1 MNALIAL
8 AAKDIRLLLRN
19 RGALFF
25 TVAWPL
31 LIAVFFGVIFGGDA
45 GSAKPKVA
53 LVVQDASAASERFAQ
68 SVLKLDT
75 LDVDRQDAAAAEQL
89 VRQGK
94 RTAAIVLPEGFGA
107 RSTQAFSG
115 DPPEVG
121 LWLDPSRRS
130 ERAMI
135 EGMMMKLGA
144 EAMFANISDP
154 VARRQWLQDSRANL
168 DRVEPGSRQ
177 AFSDFY
183 DALDT
188 MMASPGVTAGA
199 TPDAD
204 AEAEA
209 GTPTAANTFEPIKLV
224 AREVSVARRG
234 PRNGFAI
241 SFIQGMSWGLFG
253 ALMSFVTSLV
263 LERIQGTWNRLRA
276 APLSSASLLLGKA
289 LACFVVMLTTLL
301 LIAAAGALLFGVVPH
316 SLPKLLL
323 AFVAATFAFT
333 GLMMLLA
340 SLGKTVQGASGAAW
354 AVMMPLAMVGGAMI
368 PLFAMPPWMA
378 QLSSVSPVKWAVL
391 AIEGAI
397 WRGFSIAEMATPVA
411 ILLATGVLCG
421 GLGAWRITRQPS

>member
-1 MNALIAL
+1 MNALFAL

-19 RGALFF
+19 RAALFF

-31 LIAVFFGVIFGGDA
+31 LIAVFFGVIFGG
-45 GSAKPKVA
+45 GSGTSKPKVA
-53 LVVQDASAASERFAQ
+53 LVVQDSSAASERFAQ
-68 SVLKLDT
+68 SVLRLET
-75 LDVDRQDAAAAEQL
+75 LEVDRMDAAAAEQL

-94 RTAAIVLPEGFGA
+94 RTAAIVLPQGFGE
-107 RSTQAFSG
+107 RNTPAFG
-115 DPPEVG
+115 GNPPEVG

-135 EGMMMKLGA
+135 EGMLMKLGS
-144 EAMFANISDP
+144 EAMFASISDP
-154 VARRQWLQDSRANL
+154 SARQHWLQDSRARL
-168 DRVEPGSRQ
+168 EQIEPGSRA
-177 AFSDFY
+177 AFSNFY

-188 MMASPGVTAGA
+188 MMSSPQATADTQGA
-199 TPDAD
+199 EGAD
-204 AEAEA
+204 AKAPA
-209 GTPTAANTFEPIKLV
+209 KAFVPIQIA
-224 AREVSVARRG
+224 AREISVVLRG

-241 SFIQGMSWGLFG
+241 SFTQGMSWGLFG

-263 LERIQGTWNRLRA
+263 LERIQGTWSRLRA

-289 LACFVVMLTTLL
+289 LACFIVMLVTLL
-301 LIAAAGALLFGVVPH
+301 LIGAAGALLFGVVPH

-378 QLSSVSPVKWAVL
+378 QLSSISPVKWAVL

-397 WRGFSIAEMATPVA
+397 WRGFSLAEMAMPIA
-411 ILLATGVLCG
+411 ILLATGILCG
-421 GLGAWRITRQPS
+421 LAGAWRITRQPV

>member
-19 RGALFF
+19 RAALFF

-68 SVLKLDT
+68 AVLKLDT
-75 LDVDRQDAAAAEQL
+75 LEVDRQDAAAAEQL

-107 RSTQAFSG
+107 RSAQAFSG

-154 VARRQWLQDSRANL
+154 VARQQWLQDSRANL

-199 TPDAD
+199 TAD
-204 AEAEA
+204 AGA
-209 GTPTAANTFEPIKLV
+209 GAPATTNAFEPIKLV

-276 APLSSASLLLGKA
+276 APLTSASLLLGKA
-289 LACFVVMLTTLL
+289 LACFVVMFATLL

-316 SLPKLLL
+316 SLPNLLL

-391 AIEGAI
+391 AIEGAV
-397 WRGFSIAEMATPVA
+397 WRGFSLAEMATPVA

>member
-1 MNALIAL
+1 MNALFAL

-19 RGALFF
+19 RAALFF

-31 LIAVFFGVIFGGDA
+31 LIALFFGVIFGGGS

-53 LVVQDASAASERFAQ
+53 LVVQDQSAASERFAQ
-68 SVLKLDT
+68 SVLKLET
-75 LDVDRQDAAAAEQL
+75 LEVDRLDAAAAEQL

-135 EGMMMKLGA
+135 EGMLMKLGA

-154 VARRQWLQDSRANL
+154 TARQRWLQDSRARL
-168 DRVEPGSRQ
+168 DQIEPESRA

-188 MMASPGVTAGA
+188 MMATSQANADAQPDAGA
-199 TPDAD
+199 DAD
-204 AEAEA
+204 APA
-209 GTPTAANTFEPIKLV
+209 AANTFVPIQI
-224 AREVSVARRG
+224 AEREVSVARRG

-241 SFIQGMSWGLFG
+241 SFTQGMSWGLFG

-263 LERIQGTWNRLRA
+263 LERIQGTWSRLRA
-276 APLSSASLLLGKA
+276 APLTSASLLLGKA
-289 LACFVVMLTTLL
+289 LACFIVMLVTLL
-301 LIAAAGALLFGVVPH
+301 LIGGAGALLFGVVPH

-397 WRGFSIAEMATPVA
+397 WRGFSLAEMATPVA
-411 ILLATGVLCG
+411 ILLATGAVCG
-421 GLGAWRITRQPS
+421 LAGAWRITRQPV

>member
-1 MNALIAL
+1 MSALFAL

-19 RGALFF
+19 RAALFF

-31 LIAVFFGVIFGGDA
+31 LIAVFFGVIFGG
-45 GSAKPKVA
+45 GSGTAKPKVA

-68 SVLKLDT
+68 SVLKLET
-75 LDVDRQDAAAAEQL
+75 LEVDRLDAAAAEQL

-121 LWLDPSRRS
+121 LWLDPSRRA

-135 EGMMMKLGA
+135 EGMLMKLGA
-144 EAMFANISDP
+144 EAMFSNISDP
-154 VARRQWLQDSRANL
+154 VARQSWLEASRAKL
-168 DRVEPGSRQ
+168 DQIEPGSRQ

-183 DALDT
+183 DALDQ
-188 MMASPGVTAGA
+188 MMATSQANAKPI
-199 TPDAD
+199 PEAD
-204 AEAEA
+204 GKTDDPA
-209 GTPTAANTFEPIKLV
+209 AANTFVPIQI
-224 AREVSVARRG
+224 AEREVSVVRRG

-241 SFIQGMSWGLFG
+241 SFTQGMSWGLFG

-263 LERIQGTWNRLRA
+263 LERMQGTWSRLRA
-276 APLSSASLLLGKA
+276 TPLSSASLLLGKA
-289 LACFVVMLTTLL
+289 LACFIVMLLTLL
-301 LIAAAGALLFGVVPH
+301 LIGGAGALLFGVIPH

-397 WRGFSIAEMATPVA
+397 WRGFSFAEMATPVA
-411 ILLATGVLCG
+411 ILLATGAVCG
-421 GLGAWRITRQPS
+421 LAGAWRITRQPS